1 MRRLFVTVHS
11 WCDLLSSLARQ
22 MGVEVEYYTPDAP
35 QDYETAEE
43 ELNEKI
49 VSNIKTAEDAGY
61 LTHEEAVALYRQKI
75 LKYEK

>member
-1 MRRLFVTVHS
+1 M
-11 WCDLLSSLARQ
+11 
-22 MGVEVEYYTPDAP
+22 EYYTPDAP

-61 LTHEEAVALYRQKI
+61 LTHEEAISLYRQKI